1 VSTSLKFETFRLNNL
16 EDLMLPNITF
26 MCNRNIDA
34 LEDHVLFSYIYDW

>member
-16 EDLMLPNITF
+16 EDLMLPDITF
-26 MCNRNIDA
+26 LFNRSIDA